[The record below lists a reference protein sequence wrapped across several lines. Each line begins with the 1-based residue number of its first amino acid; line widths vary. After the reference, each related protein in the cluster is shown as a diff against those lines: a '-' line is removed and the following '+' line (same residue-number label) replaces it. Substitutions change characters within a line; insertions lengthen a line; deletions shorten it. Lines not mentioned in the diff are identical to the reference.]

1 MKKLITLLRL
11 RQEGFQTESHD
22 DDFIID
28 IPENLVNKT
37 TLCADDIILKYCEK
51 QLRKAA
57 RATIIGPDCE
67 KIIADTCN
75 DYNWGDFILYAT
87 KEILATVGT
96 SCVNDYDG
104 PIDKSTIYPRFTVE
118 VNQDEV
124 LLPDYV
130 EGVLIVRDPEE
141 GDIRI
146 DADANLSTGAITVAE
161 QDEDSIAEKM
171 KDGRDMFI
179 DFGNGVEHPVA
190 INEEQQEEADD
201 TFFYLK
207 QE

>member
-11 RQEGFQTESHD
+11 RQEGFRTESYD

-37 TLCADDIILKYCEK
+37 TLCTDDILKYCEK

-67 KIIADTCN
+67 KIITETCD
-75 DYNWGDFILYAT
+75 DYNWGDFIPHAT
-87 KEILATVGT
+87 KEILATVGIL
-96 SCVNDYDG
+96 CVNDYDG

-124 LLPDYV
+124 LLPDCM

-161 QDEDSIAEKM
+161 QDEDSIAGKM

-190 INEEQQEEADD
+190 INEEQQEKADD
-201 TFFYLK
+201 TFFYLE

>member
-11 RQEGFQTESHD
+11 RQEGFRTESYD

-37 TLCADDIILKYCEK
+37 TLCTDDILKYCEK

-67 KIIADTCN
+67 KIITETCD
-75 DYNWGDFILYAT
+75 DYNWGDFILHAT
-87 KEILATVGT
+87 KEILATVGIL
-96 SCVNDYDG
+96 CVNDYDG

-124 LLPDYV
+124 LLPDCV
-130 EGVLIVRDPEE
+130 EGALIIRDSEE

-146 DADANLSTGAITVAE
+146 DVDANLSTGVITVTE

-171 KDGRDMFI
+171 KDDREMFI

-201 TFFYLK
+201 TFFYLE

>member
-11 RQEGFQTESHD
+11 RQEGFQTEIYD

-28 IPENLVNKT
+28 IPEDLVAKT
-37 TLCADDIILKYCEK
+37 TSRTNDILKYCEK
-51 QLRKAA
+51 QLREAVH
-57 RATIIGPDCE
+57 ATIIGPDCE
-67 KIIADTCN
+67 EIITETCN
-75 DYNWGDFILYAT
+75 DYNWGDFVLYAT
-87 KEILATVGT
+87 KEILATVGI

-104 PIDKSTIYPRFTVE
+104 PIDKSTICPRFTVE

-124 LLPDYV
+124 LLPDCM
-130 EGVLIVRDPEE
+130 EGILIVRDPEE

-161 QDEDSIAEKM
+161 QDEDSIAGKM
-171 KDGRDMFI
+171 EDDREMFI

-190 INEEQQEEADD
+190 INKEQQEEADD
-201 TFFYLK
+201 TFFYLE

>member
-11 RQEGFQTESHD
+11 RQEGFRTESYD

-37 TLCADDIILKYCEK
+37 TLCTDDILKYCEK

-67 KIIADTCN
+67 KIITETCD
-75 DYNWGDFILYAT
+75 DYNWGDFILHAT
-87 KEILATVGT
+87 KEILATVGIL
-96 SCVNDYDG
+96 CVNDYDG

-124 LLPDYV
+124 LLPDCV
-130 EGVLIVRDPEE
+130 EGALIIRDPEE

-146 DADANLSTGAITVAE
+146 DVDANLSTGAITVTE
-161 QDEDSIAEKM
+161 QDEDSIAKKM
-171 KDGRDMFI
+171 KDDREMFI

-201 TFFYLK
+201 TFFYLE

>member
-11 RQEGFQTESHD
+11 RQEGFRTESYD

-37 TLCADDIILKYCEK
+37 TLCTDDILKYCEK
-51 QLRKAA
+51 QLREAA

-67 KIIADTCN
+67 KIIGDACN

-87 KEILATVGT
+87 KEILETVGI

-124 LLPDYV
+124 LLPDCV
-130 EGVLIVRDPEE
+130 EGVLIVRDSEE
-141 GDIRI
+141 GNIRI

-161 QDEDSIAEKM
+161 QDEDSIVGKM
-171 KDGRDMFI
+171 EDGGEMFI

-190 INEEQQEEADD
+190 INEEQQEATDD
-201 TFFYLK
+201 TFFYL
-207 QE
+207 E

>member
-11 RQEGFQTESHD
+11 RQEGFRTESYD

-37 TLCADDIILKYCEK
+37 TLCTDDILKYCEK

-67 KIIADTCN
+67 KIITETCD
-75 DYNWGDFILYAT
+75 DYNWGDFILHAT
-87 KEILATVGT
+87 KEILATVGIL
-96 SCVNDYDG
+96 CVNDYDG

-124 LLPDYV
+124 LLPDCV
-130 EGVLIVRDPEE
+130 EGALIIRDSEE

-146 DADANLSTGAITVAE
+146 DVDANLSTGAITVTE
-161 QDEDSIAEKM
+161 QDEDSIAKKM
-171 KDGRDMFI
+171 KDDREMFI
-179 DFGNGVEHPVA
+179 DFGNGIEHPVA

-201 TFFYLK
+201 TFFYLE

>member
-11 RQEGFQTESHD
+11 RQEGFRTESYD

-37 TLCADDIILKYCEK
+37 TLCTDDILKYCEK

-67 KIIADTCN
+67 KIITETCD
-75 DYNWGDFILYAT
+75 DYNWGDFILHAT
-87 KEILATVGT
+87 KEILATVGIL
-96 SCVNDYDG
+96 CVNDYDG
-104 PIDKSTIYPRFTVE
+104 PIVKSTIYPRFTVE

-124 LLPDYV
+124 LLPDCV
-130 EGVLIVRDPEE
+130 EGALIIRDSEE

-146 DADANLSTGAITVAE
+146 DVDTNLSTGAITVTE
-161 QDEDSIAEKM
+161 QDEDSIAKKM
-171 KDGRDMFI
+171 KDDREMFI

-201 TFFYLK
+201 TFFYLE

>member
-37 TLCADDIILKYCEK
+37 TLCTDDILKYCEK

-67 KIIADTCN
+67 KIITETCD
-75 DYNWGDFILYAT
+75 DYNWGDFILHAT
-87 KEILATVGT
+87 KEILATVGIL
-96 SCVNDYDG
+96 CVNDYDG

-124 LLPDYV
+124 LLPDCM

-161 QDEDSIAEKM
+161 QDEDSIAGKM

-190 INEEQQEEADD
+190 INEEQQEKADD
-201 TFFYLK
+201 TFFYLE

>member
-1 MKKLITLLRL
+1 MAKN
-11 RQEGFQTESHD
+11 RQKCKEYAFCLYMLSICVFYRGAF
-22 DDFIID
+22 
-28 IPENLVNKT
+28 PLT
-37 TLCADDIILKYCEK
+37 TK
-51 QLRKAA
+51 
-57 RATIIGPDCE
+57 
-67 KIIADTCN
+67 
-75 DYNWGDFILYAT
+75 
-87 KEILATVGT
+87 VT
-96 SCVNDYDG
+96 SFHA
-104 PIDKSTIYPRFTVE
+104 PIF

-124 LLPDYV
+124 LLPDCM

-161 QDEDSIAEKM
+161 QDEDSIAGKM

-201 TFFYLK
+201 TFFYLE

>member
-11 RQEGFQTESHD
+11 RQEGFRTESYD

-28 IPENLVNKT
+28 LPENLVNKT
-37 TLCADDIILKYCEK
+37 TLCTDDILKYCEK

-67 KIIADTCN
+67 KIITETCD
-75 DYNWGDFILYAT
+75 DYNWGDFILHAT
-87 KEILATVGT
+87 KEILATVGIL
-96 SCVNDYDG
+96 CVNDYDG

-124 LLPDYV
+124 LLPDCM

-161 QDEDSIAEKM
+161 QDEDSIAGKM

-190 INEEQQEEADD
+190 INEEQQEKADD
-201 TFFYLK
+201 TFFYLE

>member
-11 RQEGFQTESHD
+11 RQEGFRTESYD

-37 TLCADDIILKYCEK
+37 TLCTDDILKYCEK

-67 KIIADTCN
+67 KIITETCD
-75 DYNWGDFILYAT
+75 DYNWGDFILHAT
-87 KEILATVGT
+87 KEILATVGIL
-96 SCVNDYDG
+96 CVNDYDG

-124 LLPDYV
+124 LLPDCV
-130 EGVLIVRDPEE
+130 EGALIIRDSEE

-146 DADANLSTGAITVAE
+146 DVDANLSTGAITVTE
-161 QDEDSIAEKM
+161 QDEDSIAEKRKM
-171 KDGRDMFI
+171 TERCLLILAM
-179 DFGNGVEHPVA
+179 A
-190 INEEQQEEADD
+190 SSTRLQ
-201 TFFYLK
+201 
-207 QE
+207 

>member
-11 RQEGFQTESHD
+11 RQEGFRTESYD

-28 IPENLVNKT
+28 IPENLVSKT
-37 TLCADDIILKYCEK
+37 TLCTDDILKYCEK

-67 KIIADTCN
+67 KIITETCD
-75 DYNWGDFILYAT
+75 DYNWGDFILHAT
-87 KEILATVGT
+87 KEILATVGIL
-96 SCVNDYDG
+96 CVNDYDG

-124 LLPDYV
+124 LLPDCV
-130 EGVLIVRDPEE
+130 EGALIIRDPEE
-141 GDIRI
+141 GDIHI
-146 DADANLSTGAITVAE
+146 DVDANLSTGAITVTE

-171 KDGRDMFI
+171 KDDREMFI

-190 INEEQQEEADD
+190 INEERQEEADD
-201 TFFYLK
+201 MFFYLE

>member
-11 RQEGFQTESHD
+11 RQEGFRTESYD

-37 TLCADDIILKYCEK
+37 TLCTDDILKYCEK
-51 QLRKAA
+51 QLREAA

-67 KIIADTCN
+67 KIIGDTCN

-87 KEILATVGT
+87 KEILETVGI

-124 LLPDYV
+124 LLPDCV
-130 EGVLIVRDPEE
+130 EGALIIRDSEE

-146 DADANLSTGAITVAE
+146 DADANLSTGAITVTE

-171 KDGRDMFI
+171 EDGGEMFI

-201 TFFYLK
+201 TFFYLE

>member
-1 MKKLITLLRL
+1 M
-11 RQEGFQTESHD
+11 
-22 DDFIID
+22 ID
-28 IPENLVNKT
+28 GK
-37 TLCADDIILKYCEK
+37 LKYVDAKGYFVGRFSE
-51 QLRKAA
+51 
-57 RATIIGPDCE
+57 TD
-67 KIIADTCN
+67 
-75 DYNWGDFILYAT
+75 
-87 KEILATVGT
+87 LANG
-96 SCVNDYDG
+96 
-104 PIDKSTIYPRFTVE
+104 IDKTA

-124 LLPDYV
+124 LLPDCM
-130 EGVLIVRDPEE
+130 EGVLIVRDSEE

-161 QDEDSIAEKM
+161 QDEDSIAGKM

-190 INEEQQEEADD
+190 INEEQQEKADD

>member
-11 RQEGFQTESHD
+11 RQEGFRTESYD

-37 TLCADDIILKYCEK
+37 TLCTDDILKYCEK

-67 KIIADTCN
+67 KIITETCD
-75 DYNWGDFILYAT
+75 DYNWGDFILHAT
-87 KEILATVGT
+87 KEILATVGIL
-96 SCVNDYDG
+96 CVNDYDG

-124 LLPDYV
+124 LLPDCM

-161 QDEDSIAEKM
+161 QDEDSIAGKM

-190 INEEQQEEADD
+190 INEEQQEKADD
-201 TFFYLK
+201 TFFYLE

>member
-11 RQEGFQTESHD
+11 RQEGFQTESYD
-22 DDFIID
+22 NDFIID
-28 IPENLVNKT
+28 IPENLVDGT
-37 TLCADDIILKYCEK
+37 TLCTNDILKYCEK

-67 KIIADTCN
+67 KIITETCD
-75 DYNWGDFILYAT
+75 DYNWGDFILHAT
-87 KEILATVGT
+87 KEILATVGIL
-96 SCVNDYDG
+96 CVNDYDG
-104 PIDKSTIYPRFTVE
+104 LIDKSTISPRFTVE

-146 DADANLSTGAITVAE
+146 DADANLSTGVVTIE
-161 QDEDSIAEKM
+161 KQDEDSIAEKM
-171 KDGRDMFI
+171 KDGREMFI

-190 INEEQQEEADD
+190 ISEEQQEEADD
-201 TFFYLK
+201 TFFYLE

>member
-11 RQEGFQTESHD
+11 RQEGFRTESYD

-37 TLCADDIILKYCEK
+37 TLCTDDILKYCEK
-51 QLRKAA
+51 QLREAA

-67 KIIADTCN
+67 KIIGDTCN

-87 KEILATVGT
+87 KEILETVGI

-130 EGVLIVRDPEE
+130 EGVLIVRDSEE
-141 GDIRI
+141 GNIRI

-161 QDEDSIAEKM
+161 QDEDSIVGKM
-171 KDGRDMFI
+171 EDGGEMFI

-190 INEEQQEEADD
+190 INEEQQEETDD
-201 TFFYLK
+201 TFFYL
-207 QE
+207 E

>member
-1 MKKLITLLRL
+1 MKKLITLLCL
-11 RQEGFQTESHD
+11 RQEGFQTEIYD
-22 DDFIID
+22 DDFIIN
-28 IPENLVNKT
+28 IPENLVDGT
-37 TLCADDIILKYCEK
+37 TLCTNDILKYCEK
-51 QLRKAA
+51 QLQAAA

-75 DYNWGDFILYAT
+75 DYNWGDFILHAT
-87 KEILATVGT
+87 KEILATVGIL
-96 SCVNDYDG
+96 CVNDYDG
-104 PIDKSTIYPRFTVE
+104 LIDKSTISPRFTVE

-146 DADANLSTGAITVAE
+146 DADANLSTGVVTIE
-161 QDEDSIAEKM
+161 KQDEDSIAEKM
-171 KDGRDMFI
+171 KDGREMFI

-190 INEEQQEEADD
+190 ISEEQQEEADD
-201 TFFYLK
+201 TFFYLE

>member
-1 MKKLITLLRL
+1 MRKLITLMRL
-11 RQEGFQTESHD
+11 RQEGFQTEIYD

-28 IPENLVNKT
+28 IPENLVDGT
-37 TLCADDIILKYCEK
+37 TLCTNDILKYCEK

-67 KIIADTCN
+67 KIITETCD
-75 DYNWGDFILYAT
+75 DYNWGDFILHAT
-87 KEILATVGT
+87 KEILATVGIL
-96 SCVNDYDG
+96 CVNDYDG
-104 PIDKSTIYPRFTVE
+104 LIDKSTISPRFTVE

-146 DADANLSTGAITVAE
+146 DADANLSTGVVIIE
-161 QDEDSIAEKM
+161 KQDEDSIAEKM
-171 KDGRDMFI
+171 KDGREMFI

-190 INEEQQEEADD
+190 ISEEQQEEADD
-201 TFFYLK
+201 TFFYLE

>member
-11 RQEGFQTESHD
+11 RQEGFRTESYD

-28 IPENLVNKT
+28 IPENLANKT
-37 TLCADDIILKYCEK
+37 TLCTDDILKYCEK

-67 KIIADTCN
+67 KIITETCD
-75 DYNWGDFILYAT
+75 DYNWGDFILHAT
-87 KEILATVGT
+87 KEILATVGIL
-96 SCVNDYDG
+96 CVNDYDG

-124 LLPDYV
+124 LLPDCV
-130 EGVLIVRDPEE
+130 EGALIIQDSEE

-146 DADANLSTGAITVAE
+146 DVDANLSTGAITVTE

-171 KDGRDMFI
+171 KDDREMFI

-201 TFFYLK
+201 TFFYLE

>member
-11 RQEGFQTESHD
+11 RQEGFRTESYD

-37 TLCADDIILKYCEK
+37 TLCTDDILKYCEK

-67 KIIADTCN
+67 KIITETCD
-75 DYNWGDFILYAT
+75 DYNWGDFILHAT
-87 KEILATVGT
+87 KEILATVGIL
-96 SCVNDYDG
+96 CVKDYDG

-118 VNQDEV
+118 VNGRGAATG
-124 LLPDYV
+124 LRGRCADYSRLRGRGYPHWV
-130 EGVLIVRDPEE
+130 
-141 GDIRI
+141 
-146 DADANLSTGAITVAE
+146 DANLSTGAITVTE

-171 KDGRDMFI
+171 KDDREMFI

-201 TFFYLK
+201 TFFYLE

>member
-11 RQEGFQTESHD
+11 HQEGFQTESYD
-22 DDFIID
+22 NDFIID
-28 IPENLVNKT
+28 IPENLVDGT
-37 TLCADDIILKYCEK
+37 TLCTNDILKYCEK

-67 KIIADTCN
+67 KIITETCD
-75 DYNWGDFILYAT
+75 DYNWGDFILHAT
-87 KEILATVGT
+87 KEILATVGIL
-96 SCVNDYDG
+96 CVNDYDG
-104 PIDKSTIYPRFTVE
+104 LIDKSTISPRFTVE

-146 DADANLSTGAITVAE
+146 DADANLSTGVVTIE
-161 QDEDSIAEKM
+161 KQDEDSIAEKM
-171 KDGRDMFI
+171 KDGREMFI

-190 INEEQQEEADD
+190 ISEEQKEEADD
-201 TFFYLK
+201 TFFYLE

>member
-11 RQEGFQTESHD
+11 RQEGFRTESYD

-37 TLCADDIILKYCEK
+37 TLCTDDILKYCEK
-51 QLRKAA
+51 QLREAA

-67 KIIADTCN
+67 KIITETCD
-75 DYNWGDFILYAT
+75 DYNWGDFILHAT
-87 KEILATVGT
+87 KEILATVGI

-118 VNQDEV
+118 VNQNEV
-124 LLPDYV
+124 LLPDCV
-130 EGVLIVRDPEE
+130 EGALIIRDPEE

-146 DADANLSTGAITVAE
+146 DVDANLSTGAITVTE

-171 KDGRDMFI
+171 KDDREMFI

-190 INEEQQEEADD
+190 INEEQQEETDD
-201 TFFYLK
+201 TFFYL
-207 QE
+207 E

>member
-1 MKKLITLLRL
+1 MINIWQKKSSRCEAWIRDAAM
-11 RQEGFQTESHD
+11 RQQETRIRQSRWCG
-22 DDFIID
+22 
-28 IPENLVNKT
+28 
-37 TLCADDIILKYCEK
+37 
-51 QLRKAA
+51 LRKSA
-57 RATIIGPDCE
+57 G
-67 KIIADTCN
+67 
-75 DYNWGDFILYAT
+75 
-87 KEILATVGT
+87 
-96 SCVNDYDG
+96 
-104 PIDKSTIYPRFTVE
+104 

-124 LLPDYV
+124 LLPDCM

-161 QDEDSIAEKM
+161 QDEDSIAGKM

-190 INEEQQEEADD
+190 INEEQQEKADD

>member
-11 RQEGFQTESHD
+11 RQEGFRTESYD

-37 TLCADDIILKYCEK
+37 TLCTDDILKYCEK

-67 KIIADTCN
+67 KIITETCD
-75 DYNWGDFILYAT
+75 DYNWGDFILHAT
-87 KEILATVGT
+87 KEILATVGIL
-96 SCVNDYDG
+96 CVNDYDG

-124 LLPDYV
+124 LLPDCV
-130 EGVLIVRDPEE
+130 EGALIIRDSEE

-146 DADANLSTGAITVAE
+146 DVDANLSTGAITVTE
-161 QDEDSIAEKM
+161 QDEDSIAKKM
-171 KDGRDMFI
+171 KDDREMFI

-201 TFFYLK
+201 TFFYLE

>member
-11 RQEGFQTESHD
+11 HQEGFQTESYD
-22 DDFIID
+22 NDFIID
-28 IPENLVNKT
+28 IPENLVDGT
-37 TLCADDIILKYCEK
+37 TLCTNDILKYCEK

-67 KIIADTCN
+67 KIITETCD
-75 DYNWGDFILYAT
+75 DYNWGDFILHAT
-87 KEILATVGT
+87 KEILATVGIL
-96 SCVNDYDG
+96 CVNDYDG
-104 PIDKSTIYPRFTVE
+104 LIDKSTISPRFTVE

-146 DADANLSTGAITVAE
+146 DADANLSTGVVTIE
-161 QDEDSIAEKM
+161 KQDEDSIAEKM
-171 KDGRDMFI
+171 KDGREMFI

-190 INEEQQEEADD
+190 ISEEQQEEADD
-201 TFFYLK
+201 TFFYLE